1 MPRVIL
7 SAQALRDLERLRDF
21 LRAKN
26 PLAAR
31 RAAATI
37 IQGVRVLDKY
47 PHAGRPEDDM
57 PPEFRELVIDFGD
70 GGYVA
75 KYRYHDGEPVYILS
89 IFHQKEAGS

>member
-1 MPRVIL
+1 
-7 SAQALRDLERLRDF
+7 
-21 LRAKN
+21 
-26 PLAAR
+26 
-31 RAAATI
+31 
-37 IQGVRVLDKY
+37 
-47 PHAGRPEDDM
+47 M